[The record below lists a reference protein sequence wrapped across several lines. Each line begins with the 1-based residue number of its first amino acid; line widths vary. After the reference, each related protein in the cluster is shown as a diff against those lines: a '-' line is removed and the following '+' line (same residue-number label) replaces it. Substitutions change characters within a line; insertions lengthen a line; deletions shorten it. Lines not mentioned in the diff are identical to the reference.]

1 MGAQKKFGREFE
13 KHLGK
18 SKTGLRN
25 DNDKNLIMEKS
36 ADDHYKNMKYSTSGN
51 KCKKS
56 PCNASELEVLKKMQE
71 HRKKGQKVS
80 KHFVKTIAKT
90 FVLEQ

>member
-1 MGAQKKFGREFE
+1 MTVAEWVRKNNVGREFE

-56 PCNASELEVLKKMQE
+56 PLHMLELEVSKKIQE
-71 HRKKGQKVS
+71 HRENAER
-80 KHFVKTIAKT
+80 FLNIA
-90 FVLEQ
+90 